1 MFRTRNF
8 WKNVY
13 LPRKCLSKLISDNGN
28 EYQLLK
34 DKLYIGIT
42 QPWSKIK
49 LISSWES
56 NRDLKNCIHASMH
69 IPFYTTYIRK
79 YKGKLGLD
87 GGFSRDLVAINKN
100 TIGISCQH
108 LTDISPQEKLSL
120 IRCLFPFNPSDSQKI
135 CQLGKKDTSLWL
147 KNNTTTNGNLLNLPP
162 VSTLRQIGCIF
173 AWFLRYLEE
182 LIVPF
187 IRKF

>member
-1 MFRTRNF
+1 M
-8 WKNVY
+8 
-13 LPRKCLSKLISDNGN
+13 
-28 EYQLLK
+28 LL
-34 DKLYIGIT
+34 
-42 QPWSKIK
+42 
-49 LISSWES
+49 
-56 NRDLKNCIHASMH
+56 CIFH
-69 IPFYTTYIRK
+69 FTLLTLRK

-87 GGFSRDLVAINKN
+87 GGFSRDLVPINKN

-147 KNNTTTNGNLLNLPP
+147 KNNTTTNGNLLNLLLLCLPKAN
-162 VSTLRQIGCIF
+162 RCIF

-182 LIVPF
+182 LIVLLLENFNFLFNFF
-187 IRKF
+187 IPAKKI

>member
-1 MFRTRNF
+1 M
-8 WKNVY
+8 
-13 LPRKCLSKLISDNGN
+13 
-28 EYQLLK
+28 
-34 DKLYIGIT
+34 
-42 QPWSKIK
+42 
-49 LISSWES
+49 
-56 NRDLKNCIHASMH
+56 
-69 IPFYTTYIRK
+69 
-79 YKGKLGLD
+79 
-87 GGFSRDLVAINKN
+87 
-100 TIGISCQH
+100 TI
-108 LTDISPQEKLSL
+108 QEKLSL